1 MDKATINQISR
12 MGSFRFGG
20 CIAAWAF
27 KKLSI
32 IFNWAIIIE
41 PKYCNV
47 YPKISKVTEMHV
59 MQHGGCFS
67 VIPFRVQ
74 RNNIIR

>member
-1 MDKATINQISR
+1 MDKATTKNQISR

-32 IFNWAIIIE
+32 IFNWVITIE
-41 PKYCNV
+41 PKYHNV
-47 YPKISKVTEMHV
+47 YPKISKVTERI
-59 MQHGGCFS
+59 GGGLCSMVGAFL
-67 VIPFRVQ
+67 
-74 RNNIIR
+74 